1 VTTSGRETHSFA
13 PFYPHPLLRD
23 RHVMTIAGAKL
34 PRPMKLFAEVG
45 EDLWLDVD
53 EETRIRCEVHWQ
65 PRYDAPVMI
74 LVHGLSGSSM
84 SPYMIGTAQK
94 AFDAGWSV
102 IRLNMRNCGG
112 TELATPT
119 LYSAN
124 LTEDLST
131 LMDWVLHTRAAS
143 PICIAGFS
151 LGGSILLHTVAEFG
165 DSPPPQLRAV
175 ATCSTPLNL
184 VASTKELHTGV
195 MNRFY
200 MKLFLDGFV
209 RSMRKKCQEY
219 PELYPYD
226 ASRGYRDL
234 YTFDSQWTAPA
245 FGFKDAHEYYEKAS
259 ACRVLAD
266 VAVPGLLIHAE
277 DDPFVPYNEKS
288 MEAIKSSPQMR
299 LLMTKY
305 GGHNGFFAATAA
317 KTESWQDP
325 DRWWAE
331 NRIVE
336 YFTGILDGDDS

>member
-1 VTTSGRETHSFA
+1 MERRSFA

-34 PRPMKLFAEVG
+34 PRPMKLFVELG
-45 EDLWLDVD
+45 EDFWLNVNA
-53 EETRIRCEVHWQ
+53 ETRIRCEAHWQ

-74 LVHGLSGSSM
+74 LVHGLSGSSA

-94 AFDAGWSV
+94 AFDAGWTV
-102 IRLNMRNCGG
+102 LRLNIRNCGG
-112 TELATPT
+112 TEKETPT
-119 LYSAN
+119 LYSAH
-124 LTEDLST
+124 LTEDLRT
-131 LMDWVLHTRAAS
+131 VLDWVLRTHSAS
-143 PICIAGFS
+143 SICVAGFS
-151 LGGSILLHTVAEFG
+151 LGGSIVLHTLAEYG
-165 DSPPPQLRAV
+165 ETPPDQLVAV

-184 VASTKELHTGV
+184 VASTAELHSGV

-209 RSMRKKCQEY
+209 RSMRTKSKEY

-226 ASRGYRDL
+226 ASRGYRDF

-245 FGFKDAHEYYEKAS
+245 FGFKDANEYYEKAS
-259 ACRVLAD
+259 ACHILHKI
-266 VAVPGLLIHAE
+266 AVPGLLIHAE
-277 DDPFVPYNEKS
+277 DDPFVPYNEAS
-288 MEAIKSSPQMR
+288 MKAIEESPNMR

-317 KTESWQDP
+317 TTEHWRDA

-336 YFTGILDGDDS
+336 YFTGMVVARSAALD

>member
-1 VTTSGRETHSFA
+1 MIAGGMDTRSFA

-34 PRPMKLFAEVG
+34 PRPMKLFVEVG
-45 EDLWLDVD
+45 EDLWFDVN

-65 PRYDAPVMI
+65 PRFDAPVMI
-74 LVHGLSGSSM
+74 LVHGLSGSSA

-94 AFDAGWSV
+94 AFDAGWTV
-102 IRLNMRNCGG
+102 LRLNMRNCGG
-112 TELATPT
+112 TELETPT
-119 LYSAN
+119 LYSAH
-124 LTEDLST
+124 LTEDLRT
-131 LMDWVLHTRAAS
+131 VMDWVLRTHAAS
-143 PICIAGFS
+143 PICVAGFS
-151 LGGSILLHTVAEFG
+151 LGGSVALHTLAEYG
-165 DSPPPQLRAV
+165 DQPPSQLVAV

-184 VASTKELHTGV
+184 VASTAELHTGV

-209 RSMRKKCQEY
+209 RSMRNKAQEY

-226 ASRGYRDL
+226 ASRGYRDF
-234 YTFDSQWTAPA
+234 YSFDSQWTAPA
-245 FGFKDAHEYYEKAS
+245 FGFKDANEYYTKAS
-259 ACRVLAD
+259 ACRILHK

-288 MEAIKSSPQMR
+288 MQAIEDSPNMR

-305 GGHNGFFAATAA
+305 GGHNGFFGATASE
-317 KTESWQDP
+317 TEHWKDS

-336 YFTGILDGDDS
+336 YFTGMLAERD